1 MEVFILY
8 TEGRFSMLSELI
20 EHLTTWVLR
29 PRIAVIYHTWDDQFE
44 LLEVRLIYSSS
55 EGQFAKANVAIA
67 SAKSEWIVITHDDD
81 ILLESTYE
89 LLKIANESEC
99 SLVAANAVSF
109 GTNSEDWNIRHNQ
122 AFAHFLSTPHSRF
135 LDDVFI
141 RGNPIV
147 FSGVLLN
154 RRKVLAAGG
163 FNEKFV
169 HFGDFEL
176 WLRLSKLGEF
186 RYVDFVNLRYRLHEN
201 QNSLMTSA
209 VGRLEMSLI
218 CSHHMLN
225 RSDGGSYRIG
235 SLKNLFAVVRLLLVR
250 DFVSLSLLAKLKNEL
265 CKK

>member
-8 TEGRFSMLSELI
+8 TEGRISMLSELI
-20 EHLTTWVLR
+20 EHLNTWVLR
-29 PRIAVIYHTWDDQFE
+29 PSISVIYNTWDDQLE
-44 LLEVRLIYSSS
+44 LLKVRLIYSSS
-55 EGQFAKANVAIA
+55 AGQFAKANVALA
-67 SAKSEWIVITHDDD
+67 SAQSEWIVITHDDD

-99 SLVAANAVSF
+99 SLVAANAISF
-109 GTNSEDWNIRHNQ
+109 GSNSEYWNIRHNQ
-122 AFAHFLSTPHSRF
+122 AFAHFLSTPHSKF
-135 LDDVFI
+135 LDDVFSL
-141 RGNPIV
+141 GNPIV

-169 HFGDFEL
+169 HFGDFEM

-186 RYVDFVNLRYRLHEN
+186 RYVDCVNLRYRLHKN
-201 QNSLMTSA
+201 QNSLISSQ

-218 CSHHMLN
+218 RSKYMPN
-225 RSDGGSYRIG
+225 RSDKGSHMIG

-250 DFVSLSLLAKLKNEL
+250 DFVSLSLLAQLKNEL